1 MTQPPRTTSRPARLS
16 RRGRKGVS
24 VLELAITLLVL
35 LNLTFGTIEFGHYFF
50 VKNTVQ
56 AAAREGARVAITPGA
71 SNTSV
76 QNAINPVLTAA
87 GLQTG
92 DFSFNVRV
100 NGVLADA
107 STAAAGDRVEV
118 TVTSTWGTVGL
129 RPLGIISSSK
139 VVLGGVSM
147 RREGN

>member
-16 RRGRKGVS
+16 RRGRKGAS

>member
-1 MTQPPRTTSRPARLS
+1 M
-16 RRGRKGVS
+16 
-24 VLELAITLLVL
+24 
-35 LNLTFGTIEFGHYFF
+35 
-50 VKNTVQ
+50 
-56 AAAREGARVAITPGA
+56 
-71 SNTSV
+71 